1 MVAVEAVVA
10 AAEEVATT
18 TMRDLNGE
26 VVEIEEDEVVVE
38 AVAAKMASLT
48 VSIRK
53 MKPMQSNNIKE
64 VGAEVE
70 DEDMKQTSISSN
82 SKEDRI
88 THGIMKEEKATIKDI
103 SVSIL
108 SKKSV
113 TEWQETKIR
122 IN

>member
-108 SKKSV
+108 SKRSV
-113 TEWQETKIR
+113 TEWQETKTPT
-122 IN
+122 N